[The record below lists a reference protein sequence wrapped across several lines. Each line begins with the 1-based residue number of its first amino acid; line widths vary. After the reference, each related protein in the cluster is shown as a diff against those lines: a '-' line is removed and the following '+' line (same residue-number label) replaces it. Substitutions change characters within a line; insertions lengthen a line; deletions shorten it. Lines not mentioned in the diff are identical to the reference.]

1 GCCPLLPSRS
11 SARAQGGYG
20 DEAENKGWRSPVA
33 SEGEAR
39 PWRGGSGRGGGG
51 GGREGAEGI
60 EDDVRGADE
69 GDIFI
74 FVANSIAPK
83 QGET

>member
-1 GCCPLLPSRS
+1 M
-11 SARAQGGYG
+11 
-20 DEAENKGWRSPVA
+20 A

-83 QGET
+83 QGETTS

>member
-1 GCCPLLPSRS
+1 M
-11 SARAQGGYG
+11 
-20 DEAENKGWRSPVA
+20 A

-74 FVANSIAPK
+74 PPSWSLMSPIQK
-83 QGET
+83 GGKTHLIRSRQ